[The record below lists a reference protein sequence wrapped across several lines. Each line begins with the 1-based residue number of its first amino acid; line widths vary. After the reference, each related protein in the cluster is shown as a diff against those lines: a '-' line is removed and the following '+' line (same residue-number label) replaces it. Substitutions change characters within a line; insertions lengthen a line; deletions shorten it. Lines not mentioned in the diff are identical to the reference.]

1 MQHIDGGDFTAMK
14 NITAR
19 RLALA
24 ALFLALGLALP
35 FLTGQIAAL
44 GQALLPM
51 HLPALLCGFIL
62 GPELALVVGF
72 VMPLLRSVIFG
83 MPPLFPTA
91 TAMAF
96 ELAAY
101 GFLAGLLYQ
110 NLAQR
115 GRVYFSLIGAMLGGR
130 VVWGVVS
137 LVLYGLQGKAFS
149 WQLFIAG
156 AFANALPGIVVQLIL
171 IPLLV
176 IALERAQSSKQ
187 YTGRY

>member
-1 MQHIDGGDFTAMK
+1 MK

-83 MPPLFPTA
+83 MRRFSHRNCH
-91 TAMAF
+91 
-96 ELAAY
+96 
-101 GFLAGLLYQ
+101 GL
-110 NLAQR
+110 
-115 GRVYFSLIGAMLGGR
+115 
-130 VVWGVVS
+130 
-137 LVLYGLQGKAFS
+137 
-149 WQLFIAG
+149 
-156 AFANALPGIVVQLIL
+156 
-171 IPLLV
+171 
-176 IALERAQSSKQ
+176 
-187 YTGRY
+187 